1 MSRVSQS
8 VRPGALAEEASVSRA
23 FRAGLMWG
31 SGVGVGVWFGVLVT
45 SNGLDLV
52 DRALKGVR

>member
-1 MSRVSQS
+1 MKKAIAA
-8 VRPGALAEEASVSRA
+8 GAL
-23 FRAGLMWG
+23 
-31 SGVGVGVWFGVLVT
+31 VGIGFWFGVLVT

>member
-1 MSRVSQS
+1 MMGKALLA
-8 VRPGALAEEASVSRA
+8 GAL
-23 FRAGLMWG
+23 
-31 SGVGVGVWFGVLVT
+31 VGVGFWIGVLVT